1 MAQRFKTTD
10 LTTGEDIL
18 QEALAV
24 SSGAAD
30 AGKIPALTAAGLLDE
45 SLMPPGIAAE
55 TVVLPSSE
63 NLAAGDF
70 VNFWVDAGTLKARM
84 ADADNGRPA
93 DGFVKNAVTSPANA
107 TVYDL
112 GTLNTN
118 LSGLTPG
125 SVYFLSATPGGVTDD
140 ISGYGDGDIVQ
151 RLGIA
156 VSATTILTERNIP
169 ATIADA

>member
-1 MAQRFKTTD
+1 MAERFKTTD
-10 LTTGEDIL
+10 LSTGEELL

-24 SSGAAD
+24 STGAPD
-30 AGKIPALTAAGLLDE
+30 AGKIPALDSSGKLDP
-45 SLMPPGIAAE
+45 SLMPAGVAAE
-55 TVVLPSSE
+55 TVVVPASE

-70 VNFWVDAGTLKARM
+70 VNFWLDSGTLKARM

-93 DGFVKNAVTSPANA
+93 DGFVKDAVTSPANA
-107 TVYDL
+107 TVYEL

-125 SVYFLSATPGGVTDD
+125 SVYFLGATPGGVTDD

-156 VSATTILTERNIP
+156 VSATAILTERNIP

>member
-45 SLMPPGIAAE
+45 SLMPPGVAAE

-70 VNFWVDAGTLKARM
+70 VNFWLDTGTLKARM

-93 DGFVKNAVTSPANA
+93 NGFVKDAVTSPANA
-107 TVYDL
+107 TVYPL
-112 GTLNTN
+112 GVLNTN
-118 LSGLTPG
+118 LSGLTVG
-125 SVYFLSATPGGVTDD
+125 ATYFLSATPGGVTDD
-140 ISGYGDGDIVQ
+140 ISAFSNGDIVQ
-151 RLGIA
+151 RLGVA
-156 VSATTILTERNIP
+156 VSATAILTEQNVP
-169 ATIADA
+169 ATIAAA